1 MEGTGCKRNV
11 GDETIGSLMTRN
23 PLRIL
28 VTGAGGLLGSELSG
42 ALAERGHAVVAMLH
56 RSTAMHRN
64 DGRPL
69 SARPWDGTLPLPG
82 EVAALRG
89 DVRQPGLG
97 LDGASLAEIVR
108 GLDLVIHGA
117 AATGFNLSERVYREV
132 NIGGTA
138 NVLALIGQ
146 GGQAPIPLLH
156 LSTAYVC
163 GERSGPVAE
172 GELDV
177 GQRFANGYESSKAEA
192 ERLVRAA
199 QQQGG
204 ISAVAR
210 PSIVVGRYRDGTIGQ
225 FTNIYALI
233 RLVTAG
239 RIHVLPASPCASLDL
254 VPIDHVIGGLT
265 DIAERMAAAS
275 GRTYHL
281 VSGAPVP
288 LAALRTLAL
297 GYQHLH
303 APRFVPPETFERTRL
318 TRAEQT
324 FDRRVTSL
332 YASYLQRDP
341 WFQDANLRALSGRT
355 CPRPDQAFLQRLID
369 YGIATGYLRGRTVQR
384 TSG

>member
-1 MEGTGCKRNV
+1 
-11 GDETIGSLMTRN
+11 MTRN

-42 ALAERGHAVVAMLH
+42 DLAERGHAVVAMLH

-69 SARPWDGTLPLPG
+69 SARPADGTLPLPG

-146 GGQAPIPLLH
+146 RGQAPIPLLH

-204 ISAVAR
+204 ISVVAR

-233 RLVTAG
+233 
-239 RIHVLPASPCASLDL
+239 
-254 VPIDHVIGGLT
+254 
-265 DIAERMAAAS
+265 
-275 GRTYHL
+275 
-281 VSGAPVP
+281 
-288 LAALRTLAL
+288 
-297 GYQHLH
+297 
-303 APRFVPPETFERTRL
+303 PRFVPPETFERARL
-318 TRAEQT
+318 TRAEQIL
-324 FDRRVTSL
+324 DRQVTSL

-341 WFQDANLRALSGRT
+341 WFQDANLQALSGRT

>member
-1 MEGTGCKRNV
+1 MMHN
-11 GDETIGSLMTRN
+11 L
-23 PLRIL
+23 LRIL

-56 RSTAMHRN
+56 RSSALHRN

-69 SARPWDGTLPLPG
+69 YARPWDGTLPPPG

-89 DVRQPGLG
+89 DVRQPALG
-97 LDGASLAEIVR
+97 LDAASLAELVHS
-108 GLDLVIHGA
+108 LDLVIHGA
-117 AATGFNLSERVYREV
+117 AITGFNLNERVYRDV
-132 NIGGTA
+132 NIGGA
-138 NVLALIGQ
+138 VNVLALIGQ
-146 GGQAPIPLLH
+146 GGRIPLLH

-192 ERLVRAA
+192 ERLVHAA

-204 ISAVAR
+204 IIAVAR
-210 PSIVVGRYRDGTIGQ
+210 PSIVVGRYHDGTIGH
-225 FTNIYALI
+225 FTHIYALI
-233 RLVTAG
+233 RLVTGG
-239 RIHVLPASPCASLDL
+239 RIRVLPASPYASLDP

-297 GYQHLH
+297 GYQHFH
-303 APRFVPPETFERTRL
+303 APRFVPPQNFERTRL
-318 TRAEQT
+318 TRAEKT
-324 FDRRVTSL
+324 FDRRVT
-332 YASYLQRDP
+332 
-341 WFQDANLRALSGRT
+341 
-355 CPRPDQAFLQRLID
+355 
-369 YGIATGYLRGRTVQR
+369 
-384 TSG
+384 

>member
-1 MEGTGCKRNV
+1 
-11 GDETIGSLMTRN
+11 MTRN

-56 RSTAMHRN
+56 RGTAMYRN
-64 DGRPL
+64 DGRL
-69 SARPWDGTLPLPG
+69 LCARLWDGVWPPPG
-82 EVAALRG
+82 QIATLRG

-97 LDGASLAEIVR
+97 LDGASLTEIVR
-108 GLDLVIHGA
+108 RVDLVIHGA
-117 AATGFNLSERVYREV
+117 AATGFNLGERVYREV
-132 NIGGTA
+132 NVGGTA
-138 NVLALIGQ
+138 NVLALV
-146 GGQAPIPLLH
+146 GGGGRAPIPLLH

-163 GERSGPVAE
+163 GERSGLVAE

-177 GQRFANGYESSKAEA
+177 GQRFANRYESSKAEA

-204 ISAVAR
+204 VSAVAR
-210 PSIVVGRYRDGTIGQ
+210 PSIVVGRYRDGTIGR

-239 RIHVLPASPCASLDL
+239 RIRILPAGPGASLDL
-254 VPIDHVIGGLT
+254 VPVDHVIGGLT
-265 DIAERMAAAS
+265 DIAERMAAAA

-288 LAALRTLAL
+288 VAALRTLAL
-297 GYQHLH
+297 GYPQLH
-303 APRFVPPETFERTRL
+303 APRFVPPATFERARL
-318 TRAEQT
+318 TRAQQT
-324 FDRRVTSL
+324 LDRQVTSF

-341 WFQDANLRALSGRT
+341 RFQDANLRQLSGRA
-355 CPRPDQAFLQRLID
+355 CPCPDQAFLRRLID
-369 YGIATGYLRGRTVQR
+369 YGIATGYLRGRSVQR

>member
-1 MEGTGCKRNV
+1 
-11 GDETIGSLMTRN
+11 MTRN

-42 ALAERGHAVVAMLH
+42 ALAEHGHAVVAMLH

-146 GGQAPIPLLH
+146 RGQAPIPLLH

-288 LAALRTLAL
+288 VAALRTLAL

-303 APRFVPPETFERTRL
+303 APRFVPPETFERARL

-324 FDRRVTSL
+324 LDRRVTSL

>member
-1 MEGTGCKRNV
+1 MMRK
-11 GDETIGSLMTRN
+11 

-28 VTGAGGLLGSELSG
+28 VTGAGGLLGSELCG

-69 SARPWDGTLPLPG
+69 YARPWNDTLPPPG

-97 LDGASLAEIVR
+97 LVGTSLAEIVR

-117 AATGFNLSERVYREV
+117 AATGFNLIERVYREV

-138 NVLALIGQ
+138 NVLALTGQ
-146 GGQAPIPLLH
+146 GQVPIPLLH

-163 GERSGPVAE
+163 GERSGPVSE

-177 GQRFANGYESSKAEA
+177 GQRFANRYESSKAEA

-199 QQQGG
+199 QQQGR

-210 PSIVVGRYRDGTIGQ
+210 PSIVVGRYRDGAIGQ

-239 RIHVLPASPCASLDL
+239 RIHILPASPCASLDL

-288 LAALRTLAL
+288 VAALRILAL

-303 APRFVPPETFERTRL
+303 APRFVPPETFERARL
-318 TRAEQT
+318 SRAEQT
-324 FDRRVTSL
+324 LDRQVTSL
-332 YASYLQRDP
+332 YASYLRRDP
-341 WFQDANLRALSGRT
+341 WFQNANLRALSGRT
-355 CPRPDQAFLQRLID
+355 CPQPDQAFLQRLID
-369 YGIATGYLRGRTVQR
+369 YGIATGYLRGRPVQR

>member
-1 MEGTGCKRNV
+1 
-11 GDETIGSLMTRN
+11 
-23 PLRIL
+23 LRIL
-28 VTGAGGLLGSELSG
+28 ITGAGGLLGSELSG
-42 ALAERGHAVVAMLH
+42 ALAERGHAVVAMFH

-69 SARPWDGTLPLPG
+69 STRTWDGIFPPPG
-82 EVAALRG
+82 EIAALRG

-97 LDGASLAEIVR
+97 LDGRSLTAIVR
-108 GLDLVIHGA
+108 GLDLLIHGA
-117 AATGFNLSERVYREV
+117 AATGFNLSESVYREV

-138 NVLALIGQ
+138 NVLALIRQEGQ
-146 GGQAPIPLLH
+146 VPIPLLH

-239 RIHVLPASPCASLDL
+239 RIHILPASPCASLDL

-265 DIAERMAAAS
+265 DIAERMAAAA

-288 LAALRTLAL
+288 VAALRTLAL
-297 GYQHLH
+297 RYQHLH
-303 APRFVPPETFERTRL
+303 APRFVPPETFERARL

-324 FDRRVTSL
+324 LDRQVTSF
-332 YASYLQRDP
+332 YASYLQRDL
-341 WFQDANLRALSGRT
+341 WFQNENLRALSGRT

>member
-1 MEGTGCKRNV
+1 MV
-11 GDETIGSLMTRN
+11 LMMLN

-28 VTGAGGLLGSELSG
+28 ITGAGGLIGSELSG
-42 ALAERGHAVVAMLH
+42 ALVARGHAVVAMLH
-56 RSTAMHRN
+56 RRTAMRRN
-64 DGRPL
+64 DGRLL
-69 SARPWDGTLPLPG
+69 SARPWDGTWPHLG
-82 EVAALRG
+82 EIAVLRG

-97 LDGASLAEIVR
+97 LDGAKLAEIVR
-108 GLDLVIHGA
+108 SLDLVIHGA
-117 AATGFNLSERVYREV
+117 AATGFNLNERVYQEV

-138 NVLALIGQ
+138 NVLALIGPV
-146 GGQAPIPLLH
+146 GKAPVPLLH

-163 GERSGPVAE
+163 GERSGQISE

-177 GQRFANGYESSKAEA
+177 GQRFANGYECSKAEA

-199 QQQGG
+199 QRQGG

-239 RIHVLPASPCASLDL
+239 RIHILPASPDASLDL
-254 VPIDHVIGGLT
+254 VPIDHVIAGLI
-265 DIAERMAAAS
+265 DIAERIPAAA
-275 GRTYHL
+275 GRAYHL

-288 LAALRTLAL
+288 IPALRTLAL
-297 GYQHLH
+297 EYPQMN
-303 APRFVPPETFERTRL
+303 APRFLPPEDFERARL

-324 FDRRVTSL
+324 LDRQVTSC

-341 WFQDANLRALSGRT
+341 GSWTQT
-355 CPRPDQAFLQRLID
+355 CGP
-369 YGIATGYLRGRTVQR
+369 
-384 TSG
+384 

>member
-1 MEGTGCKRNV
+1 
-11 GDETIGSLMTRN
+11 MTRN

-56 RSTAMHRN
+56 HSTAMHRN
-64 DGRPL
+64 DGRSL
-69 SARPWDGTLPLPG
+69 FARPWDGTLPLPG
-82 EVAALRG
+82 ELAAVRA
-89 DVRQPGLG
+89 DVRRPGLG
-97 LDGASLAEIVR
+97 LDRASLAEIVR

-146 GGQAPIPLLH
+146 GGKAPIPLLH

-192 ERLVRAA
+192 ERLVHAA

-204 ISAVAR
+204 IIAVAR
-210 PSIVVGRYRDGTIGQ
+210 PSIVVGRYHDGAIGH
-225 FTNIYALI
+225 FTDIYALI
-233 RLVTAG
+233 RLVTGG
-239 RIHVLPASPCASLDL
+239 RIRVLPARPCASLDL

-265 DIAERMAAAS
+265 DIAERMVAAS

-297 GYQHLH
+297 GYQHFH
-303 APRFVPPETFERTRL
+303 APRFVPPQTFERTRL

-332 YASYLQRDP
+332 YASYLQRAP

>member
-1 MEGTGCKRNV
+1 
-11 GDETIGSLMTRN
+11 
-23 PLRIL
+23 
-28 VTGAGGLLGSELSG
+28 
-42 ALAERGHAVVAMLH
+42 
-56 RSTAMHRN
+56 
-64 DGRPL
+64 
-69 SARPWDGTLPLPG
+69 
-82 EVAALRG
+82 
-89 DVRQPGLG
+89 
-97 LDGASLAEIVR
+97 
-108 GLDLVIHGA
+108 
-117 AATGFNLSERVYREV
+117 VYREV
-132 NIGGTA
+132 NISGTA

-146 GGQAPIPLLH
+146 GGKAPIPLLH

-163 GERSGPVAE
+163 GERSGSVAE

-204 ISAVAR
+204 ASAVAR
-210 PSIVVGRYRDGTIGQ
+210 PSIVVGRYHDGTIGQ

-239 RIHVLPASPCASLDL
+239 RIHILPASPCASLDL

-265 DIAERMAAAS
+265 DIAERMAGAL

-303 APRFVPPETFERTRL
+303 APRFVPPETFERARL
-318 TRAEQT
+318 TRTEQT
-324 FDRRVTSL
+324 LHRQVTSF

-369 YGIATGYLRGRTVQR
+369 YGIATGYLRGRAVQR
-384 TSG
+384 TPG

>member
-1 MEGTGCKRNV
+1 MR
-11 GDETIGSLMTRN
+11 RN

-56 RSTAMHRN
+56 RCTALHRN

-69 SARPWDGTLPLPG
+69 PARPWDGAFPPAG
-82 EVAALRG
+82 AVAVIRG
-89 DVRQPGLG
+89 DVRQRGLG
-97 LDGASLAEIVR
+97 LDETNLAEIVR
-108 GLDLVIHGA
+108 DLDLVIHGA
-117 AATGFNLSERVYREV
+117 AATGFNLSERAYREV

-138 NVLALIGQ
+138 NVVALVRR
-146 GGQAPIPLLH
+146 AEKVPVPLLH

-163 GERSGPVAE
+163 GERSGLIAE
-172 GELDV
+172 AELDV

-199 QQQGG
+199 QRQGG
-204 ISAVAR
+204 ICAVAR
-210 PSIVVGRYRDGTIGQ
+210 PSIVVGRYRDGTIGR

-239 RIHVLPASPCASLDL
+239 RIHTLPASPGASLDL
-254 VPIDHVIGGLT
+254 VPIDHVIAGLT
-265 DIAERMAAAS
+265 DIAERMPAAS

-288 LAALRTLAL
+288 VAALRTLAL
-297 GYQHLH
+297 GYPQLN
-303 APRFVPPETFERTRL
+303 APRFVRPQAFERARL
-318 TRAEQT
+318 TCAEQT
-324 FDRRVTSL
+324 LDRHVTSF
-332 YASYLQRDP
+332 YGSYLQRDP
-341 WFQDANLRALSGRT
+341 RFVDTNLRVLSGRL
-355 CPRPDQAFLQRLID
+355 CPRPDQAFLRRLID
-369 YGIATGYLRGRTVQR
+369 YGIATGYLRGRAVQR

>member
-1 MEGTGCKRNV
+1 
-11 GDETIGSLMTRN
+11 MTRN
-23 PLRIL
+23 LLRIL

-42 ALAERGHAVVAMLH
+42 ALAEHGHAVVAMLH

-146 GGQAPIPLLH
+146 RGQAPIPLLH

-204 ISAVAR
+204 ISAVAPVNR
-210 PSIVVGRYRDGTIGQ
+210 RGRYRDGTIGQ

-239 RIHVLPASPCASLDL
+239 RIHILPASPCASLDL

-288 LAALRTLAL
+288 VAALRTLAL

-303 APRFVPPETFERTRL
+303 APRFVPLARGLRGALAAQP
-318 TRAEQT
+318 AA
-324 FDRRVTSL
+324 DRRLSTTSARAT
-332 YASYLQRDP
+332 ASRRRGQR
-341 WFQDANLRALSGRT
+341 
-355 CPRPDQAFLQRLID
+355 
-369 YGIATGYLRGRTVQR
+369 
-384 TSG
+384 

>member
-1 MEGTGCKRNV
+1 MALAVDCASSTTLPSREGETWKRTSAPETAQKLSVVLSRAEVLHFLGCVANIKHQAILTACYAA
-11 GDETIGSLMTRN
+11 G
-23 PLRIL
+23 LRI
-28 VTGAGGLLGSELSG
+28 SEAVRLKATSLDNQRMVIRIKQG
-42 ALAERGHAVVAMLH
+42 NIAPKGCDLARK
-56 RSTAMHRN
+56 
-64 DGRPL
+64 
-69 SARPWDGTLPLPG
+69 
-82 EVAALRG
+82 
-89 DVRQPGLG
+89 RQ
-97 LDGASLAEIVR
+97 DGASLAEILR
-108 GLDLVIHGA
+108 GLDLVIHGQ
-117 AATGFNLSERVYREV
+117 
-132 NIGGTA
+132 
-138 NVLALIGQ
+138 GQ
-146 GGQAPIPLLH
+146 RRQAPTPLLH

-163 GERSGPVAE
+163 GERSGRVAE

-265 DIAERMAAAS
+265 DIAEQMAAAS
-275 GRTYHL
+275 GSTYHL

-288 LAALRTLAL
+288 VAALRTLAL

-303 APRFVPPETFERTRL
+303 VPRFVPPEIF
-318 TRAEQT
+318 
-324 FDRRVTSL
+324 
-332 YASYLQRDP
+332 
-341 WFQDANLRALSGRT
+341 
-355 CPRPDQAFLQRLID
+355 
-369 YGIATGYLRGRTVQR
+369 
-384 TSG
+384 

>member
-1 MEGTGCKRNV
+1 MAWWGV
-11 GDETIGSLMTRN
+11 GGETNGSLMTRN
-23 PLRIL
+23 LLRIL

-56 RSTAMHRN
+56 RSTAMYRN

-69 SARPWDGTLPLPG
+69 SARPGDGTLPLPG

-146 GGQAPIPLLH
+146 RGQAPIPLLH

-239 RIHVLPASPCASLDL
+239 RIHILPASPCASLDL

-288 LAALRTLAL
+288 VAALRTLAL

-303 APRFVPPETFERTRL
+303 APRFVPPETFERARL

-324 FDRRVTSL
+324 LDRHVTSL

-341 WFQDANLRALSGRT
+341 
-355 CPRPDQAFLQRLID
+355 
-369 YGIATGYLRGRTVQR
+369 
-384 TSG
+384 